1 MEVDCPISSFSYLY
15 NILAT
20 PFLDLSTSRQ
30 YLTAHDEVWEEEKI
44 RLCSKSLTCP
54 YLQVCLAHTILTWP
68 MLAYWHGEFLVLW
81 VTHFWTISSPCT
93 RHCHVCLGW
102 LAVFSQYDFHGCS
115 ILGTCMFEII
125 YCSTWLSI
133 NFLSHSLFPTNA
145 EYIPL
150 WSSGMWWGWEKS
162 EGSLISF
169 FVRNYNY
176 YYFFLDV

>member
-1 MEVDCPISSFSYLY
+1 MFVLCIFCSSNMEVDCPISSFSYLY

-102 LAVFSQYDFHGCS
+102 LAVFSQYDFQETFMGAVFWVLAC
-115 ILGTCMFEII
+115 LR
-125 YCSTWLSI
+125 LSI
-133 NFLSHSLFPTNA
+133 AQLGL
-145 EYIPL
+145 
-150 WSSGMWWGWEKS
+150 
-162 EGSLISF
+162 
-169 FVRNYNY
+169 V
-176 YYFFLDV
+176 